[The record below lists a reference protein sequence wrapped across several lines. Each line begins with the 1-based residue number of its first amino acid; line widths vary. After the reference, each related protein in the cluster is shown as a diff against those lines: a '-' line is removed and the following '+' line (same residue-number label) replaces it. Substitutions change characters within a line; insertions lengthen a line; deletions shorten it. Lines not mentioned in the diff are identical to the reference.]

1 MASRLFVL
9 EGPTLDISTPSDAA
23 PSQTKRSAL
32 LEMID
37 LGRERE
43 RALADLLNADART
56 AAGTVE
62 RWAPKDHFVH
72 LAVWAA
78 YQARRLEA
86 AATGNAPT
94 QPADNDTVFLEH
106 RDDPWETTWA
116 ALMRACDDAAAA
128 VTRASDEQL
137 TIPRP
142 NGRTLLS
149 LTINNFYLHPIA
161 HVAQLHE
168 ELGDAASAEQVQ
180 QEAVATMARLFG
192 KGDHYANAIY
202 NLGCYY
208 ALRGQSAEAIAQ
220 VREALAVN
228 PTLTDLSKED
238 GDLVSLREL
247 PEYQALYT
255 A

>member
-1 MASRLFVL
+1 MCSRLFVL
-9 EGPTLDISTPSDAA
+9 EGPALDTSTPPEATTL
-23 PSQTKRSAL
+23 PTKRSAL
-32 LEMID
+32 LEIVD
-37 LGRERE
+37 LARERE
-43 RALADLLNADART
+43 QTLVDSLDADART
-56 AAGTVE
+56 AVGTVE

-86 AATGNAPT
+86 IGTGNPPT
-94 QPADNDTVFLEH
+94 QPADNDTVFLER
-106 RDDPWETTWA
+106 RDDPWETIWA
-116 ALMRACDDAAAA
+116 DLMRAWDDTAAA
-128 VTRASDEQL
+128 VARASDEDL
-137 TIPRP
+137 TIPDR

-149 LTINNFYLHPIA
+149 LTINNLYLHPIA

-168 ELGDAASAEQVQ
+168 ERGDAASAERVQ

-192 KGDHYANAIY
+192 KGDQYANAVY

-208 ALRGQSAEAIAQ
+208 ALRGRPADALAQ

-228 PTLTDLSKED
+228 PKLSDVAKED
-238 GDLVSLREL
+238 TDLVSLQGL